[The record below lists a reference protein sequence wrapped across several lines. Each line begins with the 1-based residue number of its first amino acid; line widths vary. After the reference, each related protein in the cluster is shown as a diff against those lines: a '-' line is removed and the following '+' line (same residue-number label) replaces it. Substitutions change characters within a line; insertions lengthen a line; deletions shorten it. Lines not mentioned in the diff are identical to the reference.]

1 MKKTNLLKQFAS
13 VSAIGAG
20 LITSLAMPSQVKADS
35 GYAMTQEQ
43 TTKQRFQENSNF
55 KSDYCLMLET
65 IYNVFAC

>member
-1 MKKTNLLKQFAS
+1 MKKTNPLKKFTFLTLIS
-13 VSAIGAG
+13 AG

-55 KSDYCLMLET
+55 KSDYFLMLET
-65 IYNVFAC
+65 IYNVSDC